1 MVASGRRMGEARMR
15 YLSILAVAVTLAAAT
30 PAATPARAQTN
41 LSPESMEA
49 ARALFSVVFDHAF
62 VALNAQAVEV
72 AWPAIEGAVR
82 AKNPAVDAATL
93 MGLRREFERI
103 RLARLHEMTKDLPAL
118 YVRHL
123 TAEEMRETAAFYR
136 TPTGAKMLGILPKI
150 LPDAFATILPR
161 VQAMNAETQ
170 DLFLKLLRERG
181 LLN

>member
-1 MVASGRRMGEARMR
+1 MR
-15 YLSILAVAVTLAAAT
+15 CLSILAVAAMLAAAN

-93 MGLRREFERI
+93 TALRREFERI

-123 TAEEMRETAAFYR
+123 TAEEMRKPPRFTARRPAPRCSASCRKFC
-136 TPTGAKMLGILPKI
+136 PTRSP
-150 LPDAFATILPR
+150 PSC
-161 VQAMNAETQ
+161 
-170 DLFLKLLRERG
+170 RG
-181 LLN
+181 CRR

>member
-1 MVASGRRMGEARMR
+1 MRR
-15 YLSILAVAVTLAAAT
+15 LPILAVAAMLAALN
-30 PAATPARAQTN
+30 PAATPARAQAN
-41 LSPESMEA
+41 LSPETLEA
-49 ARALFSVVFDHAF
+49 ARALFSVLFDHAF

-72 AWPAIEGAVR
+72 AWPAIEGALR
-82 AKNPAVDAATL
+82 AKNPQIDSATL
-93 MGLRREFERI
+93 VALRREFERI

-123 TAEEMRETAAFYR
+123 TAEEMREVATFYR
-136 TPTGAKMLGILPKI
+136 TPTGAKMLGVLPKI